1 MKTKDQIPVL
11 LKQGPTDNWL
21 VNYRS
26 KIILH
31 MKPIASKKILMMRHA
46 AWTYSCTVCVNQAVV
61 NVTYIYNVS

>member
-1 MKTKDQIPVL
+1 MKTTDQIPVL

-31 MKPIASKKILMMRHA
+31 MKPIASKKRDLHLQCFLGHFI
-46 AWTYSCTVCVNQAVV
+46 S
-61 NVTYIYNVS
+61 